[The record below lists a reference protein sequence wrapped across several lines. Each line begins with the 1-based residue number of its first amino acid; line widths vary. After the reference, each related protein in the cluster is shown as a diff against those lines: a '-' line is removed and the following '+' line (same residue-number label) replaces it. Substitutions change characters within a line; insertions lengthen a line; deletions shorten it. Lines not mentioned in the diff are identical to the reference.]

1 MFRSRIPS
9 VLSILFLVLPFFIQA
24 FPEQGKWNYVL
35 NQTESYF
42 GVFKTLFNRSEIFIS
57 VQCNSLMNDIEVEI
71 GWSLRD
77 TPCLEEYSLLE
88 LLPAEEKKKLWQT
101 YYEHPNDIVGG
112 DLQYSANVFRPQE
125 PLRHRC
131 DNSISLTEYKL
142 VVLNNITQVIKQMPS
157 ETPKA
162 NEGQP
167 SVNINRAAA
176 ANSPHPVFTVPADG
190 VYLLVVKM
198 VPVGQGS
205 AFSFSADLKVQ
216 MKSEHGYLSAANYP
230 LLAFY
235 GGNCILYVIYGIAW
249 LTLSFCQWRDLLR
262 IQFWIAAV
270 ILLGM
275 VEMAVFYAEY
285 QSINSTG
292 VSVTGAV
299 LVAEVI
305 SCAKRTLARM
315 LVVIVS
321 IGFGVTKPRL
331 GTTLHQIVVV
341 GFLYFTLA
349 STESAL
355 RTLHP
360 VNGPSNRALMA
371 GVPLSVLDAGICW
384 WIFHSLLTTTRTL
397 RLRRNLVK
405 LALYRHF
412 TNTLIFA
419 VISSIAFMIWSIR
432 YLKTTS
438 CIRDWKEM
446 WVDEAFW
453 HMLFSIILLVIIILF
468 RPSNNNQR
476 YAFSPLIDNA
486 DDEDEEDLVVNQA
499 FGSNMKLRP
508 NKGKPEKPNKYR
520 NQTIEDELKWVEEN
534 IPADLAEGDLPALDS
549 EEELVNTKFE
559 LSKMQ

>member
-1 MFRSRIPS
+1 MNINRIVVVYSIVKSEDVKDSNLSRIIFYVCCPS
-9 VLSILFLVLPFFIQA
+9 CVH
-24 FPEQGKWNYVL
+24 QGFSRARKMEL
-35 NQTESYF
+35 CFE
-42 GVFKTLFNRSEIFIS
+42 S
-57 VQCNSLMNDIEVEI
+57 VQCSSQIPDIEMEI

-77 TPCLEEYSLLE
+77 TPCWEEYALLD
-88 LLPAEEKKKLWQT
+88 LLPTEEKKKLWQT
-101 YYEHPNDIVGG
+101 YYERPNDVVSG
-112 DLQYSANVFRPQE
+112 DLEYSANVFRPPE
-125 PLRHRC
+125 TLKHRC
-131 DNSISLTEYKL
+131 DNSISLTEYKI
-142 VVLNNITQVIKQMPS
+142 VMQNNSMQVIKQMPPS
-157 ETPKA
+157 EASKT
-162 NEGQP
+162 NEGQT
-167 SVNINRAAA
+167 SINTNKAAG

-198 VPVGQGS
+198 VPVGQGLEN
-205 AFSFSADLKVQ
+205 SFSADIKVQ
-216 MKSEHGYLSAANYP
+216 MKSEHGYLSAADYP
-230 LLAFY
+230 LLTFY
-235 GGNCILYVIYGIAW
+235 GGNCILYVIYGLAW
-249 LTLSFCQWRDLLR
+249 LAFAFCHWRDLLR
-262 IQFWIAAV
+262 IQFWVAAV

-341 GFLYFTLA
+341 GFLYFSLA

-355 RTLHP
+355 RILHP

-438 CIRDWKEM
+438 CLRDWKEI

-486 DDEDEEDLVVNQA
+486 DDDEDDEEDLVVNQA

-520 NQTIEDELKWVEEN
+520 NQTIEDELKWVEEH
-534 IPADLAEGDLPALDS
+534 IPADLEKGDLPALDS